1 MVSTSRRPPEDSRG
15 VPWTPMSGMPYFA
28 WENNMPK
35 DKAVYSIE
43 LEKDMMQFM
52 EQMTTKY
59 QLPDVSKAI
68 RCLINYARDVE
79 EARDDIFAEIRCLN
93 CG

>member
-1 MVSTSRRPPEDSRG
+1 
-15 VPWTPMSGMPYFA
+15 
-28 WENNMPK
+28 MPK
-35 DKAVYSIE
+35 DKMVYSVE

-52 EQMTTKY
+52 EQMVTKY
-59 QLPDVSKAI
+59 QLPDVSKAV

-79 EARDDIFAEIRCLN
+79 EVQDDIFAEIRCLN

>member
-1 MVSTSRRPPEDSRG
+1 MN
-15 VPWTPMSGMPYFA
+15 GMRYVA
-28 WENNMPK
+28 RENDMPK
-35 DKAVYSIE
+35 DKTVYSVE

-59 QLPDVSKAI
+59 QLQDVSKAI

-93 CG
+93 CD